1 MSLLLKIA
9 SRNILRNGR
18 RSIMTTLAIAVGAV
32 AMLLFGEFI
41 AFMILGLQTTMVQR
55 IGHLSVSRTGY
66 FELGSG
72 NPALYGISHYRDV
85 LRLIEDDP
93 VLKPMLNVATPNVTL
108 FGIAG
113 NFDVDASKT
122 FFGSG
127 VVPSDRERMRHWN
140 EYGFERTRPAQA
152 PAMSDGEPSRGVIGV
167 GLARILGLCRPLAL
181 GNCPDLPQAAKTG
194 TGPAVQDRAVE
205 NFSELA
211 QRDLAKDLPAPGA
224 GLPRIDLLAATA
236 GGAPNVV
243 SLYVARAEPQGVKEL
258 DDSYL
263 VMHIDLAQQL
273 LYGRG
278 EHKAV
283 SLVLQ
288 LHRTEDIGA
297 ARARLAALFKQ
308 HGLDLEVHDF
318 TELQPVYKQIIGM
331 MGAIFSFIA
340 AIMGVIVLFTV
351 VNTMSMSVMERVNEI
366 GTTRA
371 LGVRRAGIRRQF
383 VAEGALLGILGASA
397 GLLLGAAIAY
407 AVNRAGLTWTPPMQ
421 ARPVP
426 LRLLASG
433 MQSLVVGVWLGLV
446 ALATVAAL
454 IPANR
459 AARMPVVDALRHV

>member
-18 RSIMTTLAIAVGAV
+18 RSLMTTLAIAVGAS
-32 AMLLFGEFI
+32 AMLLFGEYL

-55 IGHLSVSRTGY
+55 IGHLTVSRQGY

-72 NPALYGISHYRDV
+72 NPAAYGISDYREV
-85 LRLIEDDP
+85 MKLIEDDP

-127 VVPSDRERMRHWN
+127 VVPSDRERMKQWN
-140 EYGFERTRPAQA
+140 EYGFERTAPAQA
-152 PAMSDGEPSRGVIGV
+152 PAMTDAEPNRGVIGV
-167 GLARILGLCRPLAL
+167 GLARILGLCERLKL
-181 GNCPDLPQAAKTG
+181 GDCPARSAAAAA
-194 TGPAVQDRAVE
+194 PPVSRAVKD
-205 NFSELA
+205 FTELA
-211 QRDLAKDLPAPGA
+211 KGDLEATRAAPGG

-258 DDSYL
+258 DDSYV
-263 VMHIDLAQQL
+263 VMPLGLAQQL

-283 SLVLQ
+283 GIVLQ
-288 LHRTEDIGA
+288 LHRTGDIPA
-297 ARARLAALFKQ
+297 ARARLAALFKA

-318 TELQPVYKQIIGM
+318 SELQPVYKQIIGM

-383 VAEGALLGILGASA
+383 VAEGLLLGILGASA
-397 GLLLGAAIAY
+397 GLLAGAAIAY
-407 AVNRAGLTWTPPMQ
+407 AVNHAGLSWTPPMQ

-426 LRLLASG
+426 LRLLSSG
-433 MQSLVVGVWLGLV
+433 MQALVIGVWLGLV
-446 ALATVAAL
+446 ALATLAAL

-459 AARMPVVDALRHV
+459 AARMQVVDALRHV

>member
-18 RSIMTTLAIAVGAV
+18 RSLMTTLATAVGAV

-55 IGHLSVSRTGY
+55 IGHLSVSRNGY

-72 NPALYGISHYRDV
+72 NPALYGISRYRDV
-85 LRLIEDDP
+85 IRLIEQDP
-93 VLKPMLNVATPNVTL
+93 VLKPMLNVVTPNVTL

-113 NFDVDASKT
+113 NFELDASKT

-127 VVPSDRERMRHWN
+127 VVPSDRERMRQWN
-140 EYGFERTRPAQA
+140 EYRFERTQPALA
-152 PAMSDGEPSRGVIGV
+152 PAMADAEPSRGVIGV
-167 GLARILGLCRPLAL
+167 GRARILGLCRPLEL
-181 GNCPDLPQAAKTG
+181 SDCPVLPKAAQNETG
-194 TGPAVQDRAVE
+194 HAVQD
-205 NFSELA
+205 FSVLA
-211 QRDLAKDLPAPGA
+211 QRDLPKQRPTR

-243 SLYVARAEPQGVKEL
+243 SLNVARAEPQGVKEL
-258 DDSYL
+258 DDSYV

-273 LYGRG
+273 LYSRG

-288 LHRTEDIGA
+288 LHRSEDIPA
-297 ARARLAALFKQ
+297 VRARLGALFRQ
-308 HGLDLEVHDF
+308 HGLDLEVLDF

-397 GLLLGAAIAY
+397 GLLLGAAVAY

-426 LRLLASG
+426 LRLLATA
-433 MQSLVVGVWLGLV
+433 MESLVVGVWLGL

>member
-1 MSLLLKIA
+1 VSLLLKIA
-9 SRNILRNGR
+9 LRNILRNGR
-18 RSIMTTLAIAVGAV
+18 RSLMTVLAIAVGAT

-41 AFMILGLQTTMVQR
+41 AFMILGFQTTMVQR
-55 IGHLSVSRTGY
+55 IGHLTVSRAGY

-72 NPALYGISHYRDV
+72 NPAPYGISRYQDV
-85 LRLIEDDP
+85 IRLIEDDP
-93 VLKPMLNVATPNVTL
+93 VLKPLLNVVTPNVTL
-108 FGIAG
+108 YGIAG

-122 FFGSG
+122 FLGSG
-127 VVPSDRERMRHWN
+127 VVPSDRERMRQWN
-140 EYGFERTRPAQA
+140 EYGFERRRPAQA
-152 PAMSDGEPSRGVIGV
+152 PALADADPSRGVTGV
-167 GLARILGLCRPLAL
+167 GLARILGLCRPLEL
-181 GNCPDLPQAAKTG
+181 GDCPAPPKTAQG
-194 TGPAVQDRAVE
+194 AVGPAVQD
-205 NFSELA
+205 FSELA
-211 QRDLAKDLPAPGA
+211 QRDLAKDRPVQR
-224 GLPRIDLLAATA
+224 LPRIDLLAATA

-258 DDSYL
+258 DDSYV
-263 VMHIDLAQQL
+263 VMHIALAQQL

-283 SLVLQ
+283 GIVLQ
-288 LHRTEDIGA
+288 LHRSEDIPA
-297 ARARLAALFKQ
+297 ARARLKALFRQ

-331 MGAIFSFIA
+331 MGAIFGFIA

-366 GTTRA
+366 GTSRA

-383 VAEGALLGILGASA
+383 VAEGALLGLIGASA
-397 GLLLGAAIAY
+397 GLALGAAIAF

-426 LRLLASG
+426 LRLLATG
-433 MQSLVVGVWLGLV
+433 METLVASVWLGLL
-446 ALATVAAL
+446 ALATLAAL

-459 AARMPVVDALRHV
+459 AARMQVVDALRHV

>member
-18 RSIMTTLAIAVGAV
+18 RSLMTVLAIAVGAS
-32 AMLLFGEFI
+32 AMLLFGEYL

-55 IGHLSVSRTGY
+55 IGHLTVSRQGY
-66 FELGSG
+66 FALGSG
-72 NPALYGISHYRDV
+72 NPAAYGISGYREV
-85 LRLIEDDP
+85 MKLIEDDP
-93 VLKPMLNVATPNVTL
+93 VLKPMLNVVTPNVTL

-127 VVPSDRERMRHWN
+127 VVSSDRERMRQWN
-140 EYGFERTRPAQA
+140 EYGFERTSPAQP
-152 PAMSDGEPSRGVIGV
+152 PAMSDAEPTRGVIGV
-167 GLARILGLCRPLAL
+167 GLARILGLCRPLEL
-181 GNCPDLPQAAKTG
+181 GDCPDLPKPAKDEKAA
-194 TGPAVQDRAVE
+194 AVQD
-205 NFSELA
+205 FSELA
-211 QRDLAKDLPAPGA
+211 QRDLPGKRPER

-258 DDSYL
+258 DDSYV
-263 VMHIDLAQQL
+263 VMPLELAQQL

-283 SLVLQ
+283 GIVLQ
-288 LHRTEDIGA
+288 LHRTGDIPA
-297 ARARLAALFKQ
+297 ARARLAALFKA

-383 VAEGALLGILGASA
+383 VAEGLLLGIIGASA
-397 GLLLGAAIAY
+397 GLLAGAAIAY
-407 AVNRAGLTWTPPMQ
+407 LVNRAGLTWTPPMQ

-426 LRLLASG
+426 LRLLSSG
-433 MQSLVVGVWLGLV
+433 MQSLVIGVWLGLV

-459 AARMPVVDALRHV
+459 AARMQVVDALRHV

>member
-1 MSLLLKIA
+1 VILLLKIA
-9 SRNILRNGR
+9 ARNITRNGR
-18 RSIMTTLAIAVGAV
+18 RSLMTMLAIAVGAV

-55 IGHLSVSRTGY
+55 IGHLSVSRNGY

-72 NPALYGISHYRDV
+72 NPAQYGISRYQDV
-85 LRLIEDDP
+85 IRLIENDP
-93 VLKPMLNVATPNVTL
+93 ELKPMLNVVTPNVTL

-140 EYGFERTRPAQA
+140 EYGFERTQPAQA
-152 PAMSDGEPSRGVIGV
+152 PALADAEPSRGVVGV
-167 GLARILGLCRPLAL
+167 GLARILGLCRPLEL
-181 GNCPDLPQAAKTG
+181 GNCAEPAKPAQGAPAAPDK
-194 TGPAVQDRAVE
+194 AVQD
-205 NFSELA
+205 FSELA
-211 QRDLAKDLPAPGA
+211 RRDLGPAKPAPGN

-258 DDSYL
+258 DDSYV

-288 LHRTEDIGA
+288 LHRSEDIPA

-308 HGLDLEVHDF
+308 HGLALEVHDF

-383 VAEGALLGILGASA
+383 VAEGLLLGVLGASA
-397 GLLLGAAIAY
+397 GLALGAAIAF
-407 AVNRAGLTWTPPMQ
+407 AVNRAGLSWTPPMQ

-426 LRLLASG
+426 LRLLANG
-433 MQSLVVGVWLGLV
+433 METLVLSVWLGLV
-446 ALATVAAL
+446 ALATLAAL